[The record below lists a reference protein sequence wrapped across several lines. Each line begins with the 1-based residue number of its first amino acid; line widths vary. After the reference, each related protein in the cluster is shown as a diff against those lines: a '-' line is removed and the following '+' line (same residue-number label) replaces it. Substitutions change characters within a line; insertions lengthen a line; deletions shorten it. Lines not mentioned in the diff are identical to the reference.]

1 MAEPYDLTP
10 IPKKKLKKMQKD
22 MKGKGG
28 SPGQL
33 FDGKKKAL
41 NPFPDIFHSS
51 TSFNGDVNDN
61 A

>member
-1 MAEPYDLTP
+1 MADLNKPLT
-10 IPKKKLKKMQKD
+10 KEELKKLQKKQ
-22 MKGKGG
+22 GKS
-28 SPGQL
+28 SPYNE
-33 FDGKKKAL
+33 GKSPFKKAL

>member
-22 MKGKGG
+22 MKGNKGH
-28 SPGQL
+28 SPYEP
-33 FDGKKKAL
+33 GKSPFKKASL
-41 NPFPDIFHSS
+41 DIFHSS

>member
-10 IPKKKLKKMQKD
+10 IKPKKLKKMQKN

-33 FDGKKKAL
+33 FDDTKKASL
-41 NPFPDIFHSS
+41 DIFHSP
-51 TSFNGDVNDN
+51 TSLNGEVNDN

>member
-28 SPGQL
+28 SPGQPY
-33 FDGKKKAL
+33 KKDSI
-41 NPFPDIFHSS
+41 DIFNSS
-51 TSFNGDVNDN
+51 TSFNGEVNDN

>member
-10 IPKKKLKKMQKD
+10 IKPKKLKKMQKD

-33 FDGKKKAL
+33 FDDTKKASL
-41 NPFPDIFHSS
+41 DIFHSS
-51 TSFNGDVNDN
+51 TSFNGEVNDN

>member
-10 IPKKKLKKMQKD
+10 IPKKKLKKMQKNL
-22 MKGKGG
+22 KGKGA

-33 FDGKKKAL
+33 FDNTEKASL
-41 NPFPDIFHSS
+41 DIFHSS
-51 TSFNGDVNDN
+51 ASHNGEVNDN

>member
-28 SPGQL
+28 SPGQPY
-33 FDGKKKAL
+33 KKASL
-41 NPFPDIFHSS
+41 DIFHSS
-51 TSFNGDVNDN
+51 TSLNGEVNDN

>member
-10 IPKKKLKKMQKD
+10 IPKKKLKKIQKGL
-22 MKGKGG
+22 KGKGG

-33 FDGKKKAL
+33 FDNKKKASL
-41 NPFPDIFHSS
+41 DIFHSS
-51 TSFNGDVNDN
+51 TSFNGEVNDN

>member
-10 IPKKKLKKMQKD
+10 IKPKKLKKMQKN

-33 FDGKKKAL
+33 FDDKKKASL
-41 NPFPDIFHSS
+41 DIFHSS
-51 TSFNGDVNDN
+51 TSLNGEVNDN

>member
-10 IPKKKLKKMQKD
+10 ISKKKLKKMQKD
-22 MKGKGG
+22 LKGKGG

-33 FDGKKKAL
+33 FGDKKKASL
-41 NPFPDIFHSS
+41 LDIFHSS

>member
-10 IPKKKLKKMQKD
+10 ISKKKLKKMQKD

-28 SPGQL
+28 SPQQPY
-33 FDGKKKAL
+33 KKAQNL
-41 NPFPDIFHSS
+41 FPDIFHSS